1 MANSTEMIIGSL
13 SYIWHLIPITI
24 FIILLKK
31 FLTHKD
37 NKKRKIKNEENQK
50 NSLTLELRTIK
61 KYEDLGYKVVSNK
74 IENQSIDM
82 ICYKDD
88 KTILIKCNNSSNSNS
103 IKAEDIISFYDN
115 AIKYIHTN
123 KIKEKN
129 AAFRCVVPYKD
140 LFHKSAIKILTDD
153 SYNCKYVLV

>member
-31 FLTHKD
+31 FLTYKD

-50 NSLTLELRTIK
+50 NGLTLELRTIK
-61 KYEDLGYKVVSNK
+61 KYEDLGYKVVSNTT
-74 IENQSIDM
+74 ENQEIDM

-88 KTILIKCNNSSNSNS
+88 KTILIKCNNNSESKS
-103 IKAEDIISFYDN
+103 IKVEDIISFYDN
-115 AIKYIHTN
+115 ALKYIYTN

-129 AAFRCVVPYKD
+129 AAFRYVVPYKD
-140 LFHKSAIKILTDD
+140 LFHKSAIKILSDD
-153 SYNCKYVLV
+153 DYNCKYILV

>member
-50 NSLTLELRTIK
+50 NGLTLELRTIK

-88 KTILIKCNNSSNSNS
+88 KTILVKCNNNSESKS
-103 IKAEDIISFYDN
+103 IKEENIMAFYDS
-115 AIKYIHTN
+115 AIKYINTN

-129 AAFRCVVPYKD
+129 AAFRYVVPYKD
-140 LFHKSAIKILTDD
+140 LFHKSAIKILSDD
-153 SYNCKYVLV
+153 DYNCKYILV

>member
-24 FIILLKK
+24 FIILLKR
-31 FLTHKD
+31 FISTRD
-37 NKKRKIKNEENQK
+37 NKKRKRQNEENEK
-50 NSLTLELRTIK
+50 NGLTLELRTIK
-61 KYEDLGYKVVSNK
+61 RYEDLGYKVVSNK
-74 IENQSIDM
+74 IQNENIDM

-88 KTILIKCNNSSNSNS
+88 KTILIKYNNSSNSNS
-103 IKAEDIISFYDN
+103 IKEENIIAFYDS
-115 AIKYIHTN
+115 AIKYINKN

-129 AAFRCVVPYKD
+129 AAFRYVVPYKD
-140 LFHKSAIKILTDD
+140 LYHKSAIKILTDD

>member
-50 NSLTLELRTIK
+50 NGLTLELRTIK

-103 IKAEDIISFYDN
+103 IKAENIIAFYDS
-115 AIKYIHTN
+115 AIKYINKN
-123 KIKEKN
+123 KIK
-129 AAFRCVVPYKD
+129 
-140 LFHKSAIKILTDD
+140 
-153 SYNCKYVLV
+153 

>member
-50 NSLTLELRTIK
+50 NGLTLELRTIK

-88 KTILIKCNNSSNSNS
+88 KTILIKYNNSSNSNS
-103 IKAEDIISFYDN
+103 IKEENIIAFYDS
-115 AIKYIHTN
+115 AIKYINTN
-123 KIKEKN
+123 KIKGKDT
-129 AAFRCVVPYKD
+129 AFRYVVPYKD

>member
-37 NKKRKIKNEENQK
+37 NKKRKIKNEENEE
-50 NSLTLELRTIK
+50 NGLTLELRTIK

-74 IENQSIDM
+74 IENQSINM

-88 KTILIKCNNSSNSNS
+88 KTILIKYNNSSNSNS
-103 IKAEDIISFYDN
+103 IKEENIIAFYDS
-115 AIKYIHTN
+115 AIKYINKN

-129 AAFRCVVPYKD
+129 AAFRYVVPYKD
-140 LFHKSAIKILTDD
+140 LYHKSAIKILTDD

>member
-50 NSLTLELRTIK
+50 NGLTLELRTIK

-88 KTILIKCNNSSNSNS
+88 KTILIKCNNSSESKS
-103 IKAEDIISFYDN
+103 IKEENIIAFYDS
-115 AIKYIHTN
+115 AIKYINKN
-123 KIKEKN
+123 KIK
-129 AAFRCVVPYKD
+129 
-140 LFHKSAIKILTDD
+140 
-153 SYNCKYVLV
+153 

>member
-31 FLTHKD
+31 FLTYKD
-37 NKKRKIKNEENQK
+37 NQKRKIKNEENQK
-50 NSLTLELRTIK
+50 NGLTLEVRTIK
-61 KYEDLGYKVVSNK
+61 KYEDLGYKVVSNTT
-74 IENQSIDM
+74 ENQEIDM

-103 IKAEDIISFYDN
+103 IKEEDVMAFYDN
-115 AIKYIHTN
+115 ALKYINTN

-129 AAFRCVVPYKD
+129 AAFRYVVPYKD
-140 LFHKSAIKILTDD
+140 LFHKSAIKILSDD
-153 SYNCKYVLV
+153 DYNCKYVLV